1 MNYFFSPINLDDWD
15 IFKKVNAVGYQDTFR
30 ATKEMQVGD
39 VVLFYVAANQ
49 RREPGVY
56 ACGRIVRPP
65 ELVTGHPKD
74 KCNGKVA
81 VVVSFLS
88 VPPQAPL
95 VPLDGCKAFLWPFM
109 GPHRIQEEKLR
120 PLLDSFPIAPR

>member
-15 IFKKVNAVGYQDTFR
+15 IFKKVNAVGYQDTFL

-39 VVLFYVAANQ
+39 VVLFYVSANQ

-56 ACGRIVRPP
+56 ACGRIVRLP
-65 ELVTGHPKD
+65 ELVTGRPND

-95 VPLDGCKAFLWPFM
+95 IPLDGCKTFLWPFARS
-109 GPHRIQEEKLR
+109 HRVSDEKLR
-120 PLLDSFPIAPR
+120 PLLNAFPVIPR